1 MCPQS
6 LGRPGSKEILG
17 QAMTN
22 LRELLPGYEPAQ
34 YKVNYNPV
42 RKFQICALN
51 LRKVQKLMGD
61 LNHENGSD
69 VIAWG
74 N

>member
-1 MCPQS
+1 
-6 LGRPGSKEILG
+6 
-17 QAMTN
+17 MTN
-22 LRELLPGYEPAQ
+22 LRELLPGYELAQ